1 MKYAHRMIKMAYL
14 AESPQ
19 EGKSKTTIFA
29 VRTTIGQEKSVLQNI
44 FNRLRVLSPFPDLK
58 ALMIAQE
65 LRGFLFIEATHQR
78 DVMITIAGMR
88 HVKGKI
94 VGSISLDEISH
105 VISPRKVTEL
115 LEEGDI
121 VEIVSGVFDGQKA
134 EVIRMPKDTAA
145 SQDVTVRLIDS
156 DSAISIKI
164 HGDFLKL
171 IQKGEKQKEVYE
183 IKEMEMEEGTTQPV
197 KDVESQEMEE
207 VPIIEGTAPLGT
219 VTASSDEVFS
229 FGDGEESDDEYL
241 YVDEESEID
250 DDEEEDEDEDDWSKF
265 GF

>member
-1 MKYAHRMIKMAYL
+1 M
-14 AESPQ
+14 
-19 EGKSKTTIFA
+19 
-29 VRTTIGQEKSVLQNI
+29 N
-44 FNRLRVLSPFPDLK
+44 PFPDLK

-88 HVKGKI
+88 HIKGKI
-94 VGSISLDEISH
+94 VGSISLDEIAH
-105 VISPRKVTEL
+105 VISPRKVTEI

-145 SQDVTVRLIDS
+145 SQDVTVRLKDS

-171 IQKGEKQKEVYE
+171 LEKGEKQKEIYQ
-183 IKEMEMEEGTTQPV
+183 IKKMETREATTKPINETDERKKMETPTIMGT
-197 KDVESQEMEE
+197 S
-207 VPIIEGTAPLGT
+207 PLGT
-219 VTASSDEVFS
+219 STASAEDVFS
-229 FGDGEESDDEYL
+229 FGDSPSLDDDDE
-241 YVDEESEID
+241 DEEIEDLD
-250 DDEEEDEDEDDWSKF
+250 DEDEEDEEEDEWAKF